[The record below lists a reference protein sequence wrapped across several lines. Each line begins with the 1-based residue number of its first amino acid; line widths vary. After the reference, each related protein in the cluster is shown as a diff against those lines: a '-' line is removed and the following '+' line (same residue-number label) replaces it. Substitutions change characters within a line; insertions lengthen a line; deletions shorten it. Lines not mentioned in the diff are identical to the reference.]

1 MTVFTRERWSLIA
14 GVAAAAALTAAALIV
29 SADEASAAVPGEAA
43 PAFEE
48 LNSAGRTV
56 SLSEF
61 RGRTV
66 VLEWTNDG
74 CPFVQKHYGGGAM
87 QALQAAARSEG
98 VVWLSVISSK
108 PGSQGHVLGPDA
120 DRLTRDRKA
129 SPAHVLLDP
138 DGSMGRAYGAKTTP
152 HMFVIGPDGRIV
164 YSGAIDSIRS
174 SDPRDIPRAENYVSL
189 ALDALRSGRAPAT
202 ALTVPYGC
210 SVKY

>member
-1 MTVFTRERWSLIA
+1 MFSRERWSLIA

-29 SADEASAAVPGEAA
+29 SANEASAATPGDLA

-48 LNSAGRTV
+48 LNSAGGKV
-56 SLSEF
+56 SLADF
-61 RGRTV
+61 KGRTV

-74 CPFVQKHYGGGAM
+74 CPFVQKHYNSGAM
-87 QALQAAARSEG
+87 QSLQASARRDG
-98 VVWLSVISSK
+98 IVWLSVVSSK
-108 PGSQGHVLGPDA
+108 PGSQGHVTGTEA
-120 DRLTRDRKA
+120 DRLTAERKA

-138 DGSMGRAYGAKTTP
+138 DGSMGRAFGAKTTP

-174 SDPRDIPRAENYVSL
+174 SDVRDVPRAVNYVSL
-189 ALDALRSGRAPAT
+189 ALEALKAGRPPET
-202 ALTVPYGC
+202 TLTVPYGC